1 MEVQMSLLQQ
11 LLGDALQHTLNKSSR
26 FNSQKGHYLGHQ
38 QKQQYL
44 ISSCWEIL
52 HCPRSRSWESSSQ

>member
-44 ISSCWEIL
+44 ISSC
-52 HCPRSRSWESSSQ
+52 